1 MARPTHRPVASNDYY
16 ARRFYAPLEEERM
29 DTVVIS
35 VGGSI
40 LIQDKDDMTYIR
52 KLAKVLIGK
61 TANHKLYVVTG
72 GGRVAREYIRIG
84 RELGASESFLD
95 EIGIDVTR
103 LNARLLITALGEHA
117 YHVPAKTIEEAL
129 HAGATHQIVVM
140 GGLHPGFTTDAVAAM
155 MAERVGAARLVNATS
170 VQGVFTADPNKD
182 PKAKM
187 IKKMT
192 YDELIQIVDKSAHE
206 AGPNI
211 VFDPLAAKI
220 VKRSGIKTMVCDG
233 RNLPVLMNAIDDEEF
248 PGTLISD

>member
-1 MARPTHRPVASNDYY
+1 
-16 ARRFYAPLEEERM
+16 M

-40 LIQDKDDMTYIR
+40 LTQGKDDITFIR

-84 RELGASESFLD
+84 RELGASETYLD
-95 EIGIDVTR
+95 EIGIEVTR
-103 LNARLLITALGEHA
+103 LNARLLITALGDHA

-129 HAGATHQIVVM
+129 HAGKTHQIVVM
-140 GGLHPGFTTDAVAAM
+140 GGLHPGFTTDAVSAM
-155 MAERVGAARLVNATS
+155 IAERVNAARLVNATS
-170 VQGVFTADPNKD
+170 VAGVFTSDPKKD
-182 PKAKM
+182 PRAKM
-187 IKKMT
+187 FKKMT
-192 YDELIQIVDKSAHE
+192 FDELIRIVDKSEHE

-220 VKRSGIKTMVCDG
+220 VKRSGIRTLVCDG
-233 RNLPVLMNAIDDEEF
+233 RNLPVLMSAIDNKDF
-248 PGTLISD
+248 TGTTISD

>member
-1 MARPTHRPVASNDYY
+1 
-16 ARRFYAPLEEERM
+16 M

-40 LIQDKDDMTYIR
+40 LIQDKDDITFIR

-84 RELGASESFLD
+84 RELGASETYLD

-103 LNARLLITALGEHA
+103 LNARLLITALGDHA

-129 HAGATHQIVVM
+129 HAGKTHQIVVM
-140 GGLHPGFTTDAVAAM
+140 GGLHPGFTTDAVSAM
-155 MAERVGAARLVNATS
+155 IAERVGAARLINATS
-170 VQGVFTADPNKD
+170 VAGVFTADPKKD
-182 PKAKM
+182 PRAK
-187 IKKMT
+187 KLDRMT
-192 YDELIQIVDKSAHE
+192 FDELIEIVDRSDHR

-220 VKRSGIKTMVCDG
+220 VKRAGIRTLVCDG
-233 RNLPVLMNAIDDEEF
+233 RNLPVLMSAIDNKDF
-248 PGTLISD
+248 TGTIISD

>member
-1 MARPTHRPVASNDYY
+1 
-16 ARRFYAPLEEERM
+16 M

-40 LIQDKDDMTYIR
+40 LTQGKDDITFIR

-84 RELGASESFLD
+84 RELGASETYLD
-95 EIGIDVTR
+95 EIGIEVTR
-103 LNARLLITALGEHA
+103 LNARLLITALGDHA

-129 HAGATHQIVVM
+129 HAGKTHQIVVM
-140 GGLHPGFTTDAVAAM
+140 GGLHPGFTTDAVSAM
-155 MAERVGAARLVNATS
+155 IAERVNAARLVNATS
-170 VQGVFTADPNKD
+170 VAGVFTSDPKKD
-182 PKAKM
+182 PRAKM
-187 IKKMT
+187 LKKMT
-192 YDELIQIVDKSAHE
+192 FDELIEIVDKSEHE

-220 VKRSGIKTMVCDG
+220 VKRSGIRTLVCDG
-233 RNLPVLMNAIDDEEF
+233 RNLPVLMSAIDNKDF
-248 PGTLISD
+248 TGTTISD